1 MRYKYTLI
9 LTIIGAA
16 LCLIHY
22 IGHEYDPIYLLF
34 YSLSVPAWFYPIFT
48 YTDVNPCFSIF
59 SRLCRGPSWVTS
71 LTASRFTANPAVNR
85 PSRHRLSMLETWPG
99 LLVMAAIFFLHY

>member
-1 MRYKYTLI
+1 MRYKYTFI

-48 YTDVNPCFSIF
+48 YTDVNPLLLYFLTTLSWTVMGYVIDRFSIYRQ
-59 SRLCRGPSWVTS
+59 SRSQ
-71 LTASRFTANPAVNR
+71 
-85 PSRHRLSMLETWPG
+85 
-99 LLVMAAIFFLHY
+99 

>member
-9 LTIIGAA
+9 FTIIGAA
-16 LCLIHY
+16 LSLIHY

-48 YTDVNPCFSIF
+48 YTDVNPLLLYLLTILSWTVIGYFIDRFSVYRR
-59 SRLCRGPSWVTS
+59 SRSK
-71 LTASRFTANPAVNR
+71 
-85 PSRHRLSMLETWPG
+85 
-99 LLVMAAIFFLHY
+99 

>member
-48 YTDVNPCFSIF
+48 YTDVNPLLLYFLTTLSWTVMGYVIDRFSIYRQ
-59 SRLCRGPSWVTS
+59 SRSQ
-71 LTASRFTANPAVNR
+71 
-85 PSRHRLSMLETWPG
+85 
-99 LLVMAAIFFLHY
+99 